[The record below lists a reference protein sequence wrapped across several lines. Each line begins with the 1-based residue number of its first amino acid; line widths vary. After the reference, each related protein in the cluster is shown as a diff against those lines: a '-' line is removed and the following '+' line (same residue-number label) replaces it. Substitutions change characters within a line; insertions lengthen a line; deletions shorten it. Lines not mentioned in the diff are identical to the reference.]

1 MEVFLGIPENRTIFW
16 GIPENRTFCWAF
28 LRIRLFL
35 GIPENRTIF
44 GHSREWGDLTD
55 LHWRN
60 SAFRGFFSPFKSA
73 FFPVVWGK
81 GKDLEKFRN
90 EFPKKNLYLP
100 KKHLVSPK
108 KKHCISQKK
117 ENLRSNFKFGR
128 REGKFISSRV
138 PLLCIYYVCRLSGR
152 ST

>member
-55 LHWRN
+55 LH
-60 SAFRGFFSPFKSA
+60 
-73 FFPVVWGK
+73 
-81 GKDLEKFRN
+81 
-90 EFPKKNLYLP
+90 
-100 KKHLVSPK
+100 
-108 KKHCISQKK
+108 
-117 ENLRSNFKFGR
+117 
-128 REGKFISSRV
+128 
-138 PLLCIYYVCRLSGR
+138 
-152 ST
+152 